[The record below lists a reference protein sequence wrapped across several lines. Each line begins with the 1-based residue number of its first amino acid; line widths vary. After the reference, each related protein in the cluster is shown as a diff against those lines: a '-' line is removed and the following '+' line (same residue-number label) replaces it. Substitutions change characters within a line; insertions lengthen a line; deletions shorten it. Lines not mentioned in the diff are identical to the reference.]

1 MDMKLDILRD
11 MYSNGMSYNFT
22 AKKYGLSS
30 IHHIKSWEERI
41 SLHGK
46 ALSLSDE
53 VIQKVKA
60 MKTKRE
66 KKCSSQVKTREEIL
80 EDKIRDLEKA
90 LKYSELRVEAYSELI
105 RISEENLGVDI
116 LKKAGAK
123 Q

>member
-1 MDMKLDILRD
+1 
-11 MYSNGMSYNFT
+11 
-22 AKKYGLSS
+22 
-30 IHHIKSWEERI
+30 
-41 SLHGK
+41 
-46 ALSLSDE
+46 
-53 VIQKVKA
+53 

-66 KKCSSQVKTREEIL
+66 KKCSAQVKTHEEIL

-123 Q
+123 HSNQPAQQIFKRAFY